1 MLMLPEDFQPAISP
15 PTAVEQPAWWRVRR
29 RRIAGALRRR
39 GDRTARGVGLAVRQ
53 IVHTPHPRPPPQG
66 GREPF
71 GTMGYRPMK
80 LEFDAQADA
89 VYLELIDV
97 EVEES
102 AEIQPGIII
111 DYDAEGRIVGIEV
124 LYVSKRAELPLRKA
138 A

>member
-1 MLMLPEDFQPAISP
+1 
-15 PTAVEQPAWWRVRR
+15 
-29 RRIAGALRRR
+29 
-39 GDRTARGVGLAVRQ
+39 
-53 IVHTPHPRPPPQG
+53 
-66 GREPF
+66 
-71 GTMGYRPMK
+71 MK

-102 AEIQPGIII
+102 KEIQPGIIM
-111 DYDAEGRIVGIEV
+111 DYDAEGQIVGIEV